1 MIDSVLDITADA
13 LEEAGA
19 HPHRLIVRQHGQVVG
34 RRRWAPWSPDV
45 PGLVYSCSKTFTSAA
60 VGIAVDRGAFGY
72 DDTLADLLPTS
83 CTGETGPVARSI
95 RVRDVL
101 AMASGHS
108 PEQLTE
114 PPLSVL
120 RIPSTETAQLW
131 LATEPAGRPGADF
144 AYNNLGTWLFSRI
157 VRQHTGADVDAII
170 TREVLEPLGCGPHS
184 WAGDMDGIPLGF
196 SGLHIDAEDMGRFAQ
211 LLLDDGIHDGKRLLP
226 REWIEQHR
234 VKHVESDGLTGPEWG
249 LGYGW
254 QTWISS
260 HGYRLDG
267 AFGQFALVIPEV
279 DAVVVMTN
287 EVGEGPGDKQ
297 AILQIVWDHLVPA
310 LVEGIDPEPEEVVR
324 TLPTV
329 SGKFDP
335 ARSVQGIVDGS
346 HIVVSP
352 RGDGDGWA
360 MSWHCAQPQFGIFD
374 AALDLVVGHDE
385 WLTCHCRVGEGS
397 IDIAASG
404 GWQGETFIAKLDV
417 ISSPHGLT
425 VRMSP
430 GSTTIQWDCV
440 PLDPRGL
447 FGLVH
452 PEPHR

>member
-1 MIDSVLDITADA
+1 MTDSVLDITADA
-13 LEEAGA
+13 LEEAGV

-45 PGLVYSCSKTFTSAA
+45 PSLVYSCSKTFTSAA

-72 DDTLADLLPTS
+72 DDTLADLLPAF
-83 CTGETGPVARSI
+83 CTDETGPVARSI

-101 AMASGHS
+101 AMASGHY
-108 PEQLTE
+108 PEQLIE
-114 PPLSVL
+114 PALGVPQ
-120 RIPSTETAQLW
+120 IPSVETAKAW
-131 LATEPAGRPGADF
+131 LATEPAGRPGIDF
-144 AYNNLGTWLFSRI
+144 AYNNLGTWMLSRI
-157 VRQHTGADVDAII
+157 VRRHTGVDVDAII

-184 WAGDMDGIPLGF
+184 WAVDMDGIPLGF

-211 LLLDDGIHDGKRLLP
+211 LLLDDGIHDGTRLLP
-226 REWIEQHR
+226 QEWIEQHR

-267 AFGQFALVIPEV
+267 AFGQFALVLPEV
-279 DAVVVMTN
+279 DAVIVMTN
-287 EVGEGPGDKQ
+287 EAGEGPGNTQ
-297 AILQIVWDHLVPA
+297 AILQIVWDHLLPA
-310 LVEGIDPEPEEVVR
+310 LRKGMDPEPDEGVR
-324 TLPTV
+324 SQPTAL
-329 SGKFDP
+329 GEFDP
-335 ARSVQGIVDGS
+335 TRSVQGVVDGS

-352 RGDGDGWA
+352 RGDGDSWA
-360 MSWHCAQPQFGIFD
+360 MSWHCTRPQVGIVN
-374 AALDLVVGHDE
+374 AALDVTVGHDE
-385 WLTCHCRVGEGS
+385 WLISHCCVGEGT

-404 GWQGETFIAKLDV
+404 GWQAEDFVAKLDV

-430 GSTTIQWDCV
+430 GSTTIQWDCD

-447 FGLVH
+447 FGLAH
-452 PEPHR
+452 PESHR

>member
-13 LEEAGA
+13 LEQAGV

-34 RRRWAPWSPDV
+34 RRRWAPWSPEV
-45 PGLVYSCSKTFTSAA
+45 PSLVYSCSKTFTSAA

-72 DDTLADLLPTS
+72 DDTLADLLPAA
-83 CTGETGPVARSI
+83 CTDQTGPLARSI
-95 RVRDVL
+95 TVGDVL
-101 AMASGHS
+101 AMATGHS
-108 PEQLTE
+108 PEQLAE
-114 PPLSVL
+114 PPLGLL
-120 RIPSTETAQLW
+120 RIPDTETAKLW
-131 LATEPAGRPGADF
+131 LATEPARRRGVDF
-144 AYNNLGTWLFSRI
+144 AYNNLGTWMLSRV
-157 VRQHTGADVDAII
+157 VRRHTGVDVDTII
-170 TREVLEPLGCGPHS
+170 TREVLEPLGCGPHA
-184 WAGDMDGIPLGF
+184 WVCDKDGISLGF

-211 LLLDDGIHDGKRLLP
+211 LLLDDGIHDGTRLLP
-226 REWIEQHR
+226 QEWIEQHR
-234 VKHVESDGLTGPEWG
+234 VKQVESDGLTGPEWG

-310 LVEGIDPEPEEVVR
+310 LAEGIDPEPEEIVR
-324 TLPTV
+324 ILPTV
-329 SGKFDP
+329 RGQFDP
-335 ARSVQGIVDGS
+335 TRSVQGISDGS

-352 RGDGDGWA
+352 RGDGEAWA
-360 MSWHCAQPQFGIFD
+360 MSWRFTQPQFGIVD
-374 AALDLVVGHDE
+374 AAVDIVVGHEE
-385 WLTCHCRVGEGS
+385 WLRSHCQVGEGFV
-397 IDIAASG
+397 DIAASG
-404 GWQGETFIAKLDV
+404 GWQGDTFVAKLDV

-425 VRMSP
+425 VRMGP
-430 GSTTIQWDCV
+430 DTTTIQWDCD

-452 PEPHR
+452 PEPR

>member
-1 MIDSVLDITADA
+1 
-13 LEEAGA
+13 
-19 HPHRLIVRQHGQVVG
+19 
-34 RRRWAPWSPDV
+34 
-45 PGLVYSCSKTFTSAA
+45 
-60 VGIAVDRGAFGY
+60 
-72 DDTLADLLPTS
+72 
-83 CTGETGPVARSI
+83 
-95 RVRDVL
+95 
-101 AMASGHS
+101 
-108 PEQLTE
+108 
-114 PPLSVL
+114 
-120 RIPSTETAQLW
+120 
-131 LATEPAGRPGADF
+131 
-144 AYNNLGTWLFSRI
+144 
-157 VRQHTGADVDAII
+157 
-170 TREVLEPLGCGPHS
+170 
-184 WAGDMDGIPLGF
+184 
-196 SGLHIDAEDMGRFAQ
+196 
-211 LLLDDGIHDGKRLLP
+211 
-226 REWIEQHR
+226 
-234 VKHVESDGLTGPEWG
+234 
-249 LGYGW
+249 
-254 QTWISS
+254 
-260 HGYRLDG
+260 
-267 AFGQFALVIPEV
+267 LVIPEV

-310 LVEGIDPEPEEVVR
+310 LVEGIDPKPEEIVR